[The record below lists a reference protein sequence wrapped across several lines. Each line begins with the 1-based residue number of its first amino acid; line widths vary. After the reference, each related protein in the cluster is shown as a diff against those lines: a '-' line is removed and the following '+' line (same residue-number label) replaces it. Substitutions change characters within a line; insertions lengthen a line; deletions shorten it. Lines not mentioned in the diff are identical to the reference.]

1 MMSTAPSM
9 PSSVGRTTVSAAQ
22 AASALVLVGIGVVI
36 ASIGWAAVALRS
48 VRDIPNGQAAAA
60 AALEAAAPVLL
71 LVGTLHLVAGLAVVA
86 PFPRARLAG
95 AILAAAGAIASL
107 GGIVLLAGGV
117 DPFASFRP
125 TTADATADGVGILAV
140 AFVVYAAVALSVLR
154 SVRSGR

>member
-1 MMSTAPSM
+1 MMSTSTAAGF
-9 PSSVGRTTVSAAQ
+9 GRRTVSAAQ

-48 VRDIPNGQAAAA
+48 VRDIPTPQVAAA
-60 AALEAAAPVLL
+60 AALEAAAPALL
-71 LVGTLHLVAGLAVVA
+71 LVGMLHLVAGLSVVA

-95 AILAAAGAIASL
+95 GMLAAALAVGSL
-107 GGIVLLAGGV
+107 VGMVLLAGGV

-154 SVRSGR
+154 VERRGR